1 MSRIPSWRSR
11 ATSSRMSGAQ
21 AAGGPEAAGIIASEP
36 PTARTSHTQ
45 AGTHAGTH
53 ARTHARAHA
62 RMQARRHVS
71 DAGLFGE
78 QPEGRL
84 SRRARHAACAAVA
97 LPRALLILLAVAHR
111 DPDRSEPRAF
121 VARRGSRAP
130 ERVQRACVLVYAC
143 GHSRER
149 GRSDLEDTKP
159 GHVWACAR
167 REKVETPREDHH

>member
-1 MSRIPSWRSR
+1 MSAMLAFLASSLR
-11 ATSSRMSGAQ
+11 AVSLV
-21 AAGGPEAAGIIASEP
+21 E
-36 PTARTSHTQ
+36 
-45 AGTHAGTH
+45 
-53 ARTHARAHA
+53 
-62 RMQARRHVS
+62 HVT
-71 DAGLFGE
+71 LHVL
-78 QPEGRL
+78 P
-84 SRRARHAACAAVA
+84 CAAVA

-130 ERVQRACVLVYAC
+130 ERVQRACVYAC

>member
-1 MSRIPSWRSR
+1 L
-11 ATSSRMSGAQ
+11 Q
-21 AAGGPEAAGIIASEP
+21 ASLQRHGRR
-36 PTARTSHTQ
+36 TRRHARTQ
-45 AGTHAGTH
+45 ARTHARRHARTH
-53 ARTHARAHA
+53 ARTRARAHA
-62 RMQARRHVS
+62 RMQARSHVS